1 MRAWIRPTA
10 LVGRIRSL
18 YSACWKTCVV
28 EKAQAHWVGRWLTV
42 PQEAGRAGPRQAP
55 RLPGSQALPPRP
67 HSRHRRGR
75 GSREKA
81 GRGRFEPLMA
91 PTTVNCTPW

>member
-55 RLPGSQALPPRP
+55 RLPGSQAATASATAQPPSQGAGVKGEGRP
-67 HSRHRRGR
+67 GP
-75 GSREKA
+75 
-81 GRGRFEPLMA
+81 F
-91 PTTVNCTPW
+91 